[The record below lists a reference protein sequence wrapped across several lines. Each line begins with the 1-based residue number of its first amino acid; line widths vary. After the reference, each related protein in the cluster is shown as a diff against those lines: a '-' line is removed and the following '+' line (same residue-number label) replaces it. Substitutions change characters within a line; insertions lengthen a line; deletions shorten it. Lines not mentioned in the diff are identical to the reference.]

1 MANALIAAHIA
12 FHRNVPMLVHIL
24 FWYFRV
30 PALLP
35 QAVADWLNSHGSE
48 FILSC
53 VAIGLVMSAYVCED
67 LRSAVRA
74 IPPGQV
80 EAARALGLGYL
91 QTMRKVV
98 LPQAFRIALPPLL
111 NQTLL
116 LVKNTSLAMAIGVT
130 ELTAAGREIE
140 NGTFRTFEAYAVVTA
155 IYLALSFLIMGGAR
169 RCSVAIVRWGRAD
182 HVGHPERQLAAA
194 VDRAIS
200 ARAAGR
206 AGRDAGPG
214 GHQPGPGAALRR
226 AAGAGAHQSVALL
239 ALAGDRRGAAGA
251 RPAAIDVHFLGV
263 FLRADRHRPTGGR
276 HHHHGGGAGLL

>member
-1 MANALIAAHIA
+1 
-12 FHRNVPMLVHIL
+12 MLVHIL
-24 FWYFRV
+24 FWYFGV

-80 EAARALGLGYL
+80 EAARAGAGLPSDHAQGGPAAGVPHR
-91 QTMRKVV
+91 T
-98 LPQAFRIALPPLL
+98 APLL

-182 HVGHPERQLAAA
+182 HVGHPERQLAA

>member
-1 MANALIAAHIA
+1 MHYVFDFGAIFQGEYPDWLLRGFLTTLALAALAWSLAFLVGSLLAVLRLTGWPMANALIAAYIA

-24 FWYFRV
+24 FWYFGV

-111 NQTLL
+111 NQSLL

-155 IYLALSFLIMGGAR
+155 IYLALSFLIMGG
-169 RCSVAIVRWGRAD
+169 
-182 HVGHPERQLAAA
+182 
-194 VDRAIS
+194 
-200 ARAAGR
+200 
-206 AGRDAGPG
+206 
-214 GHQPGPGAALRR
+214 GAALQRR
-226 AAGAGAHQSVALL
+226 YRPL
-239 ALAGDRRGAAGA
+239 GA
-251 RPAAIDVHFLGV
+251 R
-263 FLRADRHRPTGGR
+263 
-276 HHHHGGGAGLL
+276 